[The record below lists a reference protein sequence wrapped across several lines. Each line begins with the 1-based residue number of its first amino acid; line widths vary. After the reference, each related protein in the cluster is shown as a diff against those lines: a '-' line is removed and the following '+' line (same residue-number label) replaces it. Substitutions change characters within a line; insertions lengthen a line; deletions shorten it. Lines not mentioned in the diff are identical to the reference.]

1 LIKKKLALLERGR
14 VKGVGEIV
22 LSAHVDRI
30 CMAGQWVVGASSGSY
45 EQRHTFR
52 DRLPCTTAFLSCWRW
67 GHIWCMVW
75 KKYYLLGWPG
85 QDKSLFYQH
94 GKPNEPT
101 KEGTLSFVF
110 SSNSSQFQQ

>member
-1 LIKKKLALLERGR
+1 LKLKISCQTPLTACIDKKKLALKERGR

-52 DRLPCTTAFLSCWRW
+52 DRLLCMTAFLSCWRW
-67 GHIWCMVW
+67 GHI
-75 KKYYLLGWPG
+75 
-85 QDKSLFYQH
+85 
-94 GKPNEPT
+94 N
-101 KEGTLSFVF
+101 
-110 SSNSSQFQQ
+110 